1 MANRSSGAPSTTAW
15 ALPDLAA
22 LFLAVTLSACS
33 HASAATRPPS
43 TKNVGAAPAPVSHEV
58 DYFEQALVDAYAES
72 LPLVVLDRTPS
83 TRLLRGDFEAPETL
97 VVVYEPDWRDSVAQ
111 IVAAAKG
118 QADVIVL
125 VLPEDRGRSTVRK
138 IRRES
143 HVRVIETRLDSPWV
157 RDYGPQQTYDLADG
171 LVCLDYGYGYDR
183 PEDDAVPQTL
193 AALLPD
199 FQQALLFPENVTLD
213 GGAVISNG
221 KGFCAITEISL
232 TDAGVSEEDSYAL
245 QGFMRTLGCPTL
257 AILPELPDET
267 TGHVDVIAQF
277 LSPTVAVVASVDP
290 RADIQMAIALDEA
303 TERLAEAAEL
313 RGERL
318 SIVRLPME
326 VDGEAFYSYVNSTR
340 LKNRLLVPDYD
351 RVSPQTQRLA
361 YAKLK
366 SALPTVELVPIK
378 ADMMADRGGAVH
390 CVTLGLGPT
399 TTQPTELARP
409 RGRPKPR
416 G

>member
-1 MANRSSGAPSTTAW
+1 
-15 ALPDLAA
+15 
-22 LFLAVTLSACS
+22 
-33 HASAATRPPS
+33 
-43 TKNVGAAPAPVSHEV
+43 
-58 DYFEQALVDAYAES
+58 
-72 LPLVVLDRTPS
+72 
-83 TRLLRGDFEAPETL
+83 
-97 VVVYEPDWRDSVAQ
+97 
-111 IVAAAKG
+111 
-118 QADVIVL
+118 
-125 VLPEDRGRSTVRK
+125 
-138 IRRES
+138 
-143 HVRVIETRLDSPWV
+143 
-157 RDYGPQQTYDLADG
+157 
-171 LVCLDYGYGYDR
+171 
-183 PEDDAVPQTL
+183 
-193 AALLPD
+193 
-199 FQQALLFPENVTLD
+199 
-213 GGAVISNG
+213 
-221 KGFCAITEISL
+221 
-232 TDAGVSEEDSYAL
+232 
-245 QGFMRTLGCPTL
+245 MRTLGCPTL